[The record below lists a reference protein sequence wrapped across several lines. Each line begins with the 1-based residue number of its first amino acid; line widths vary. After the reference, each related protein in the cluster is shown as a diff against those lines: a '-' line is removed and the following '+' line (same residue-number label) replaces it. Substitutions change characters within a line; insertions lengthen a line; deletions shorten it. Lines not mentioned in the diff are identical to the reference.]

1 VPGAAADFSEDLRR
15 NPPALIADMSTAD
28 QRHAR
33 FYPPSHYPVFQR
45 FLDAGGWHR
54 VATVDGVA
62 ILRPGPEARQ
72 SPN

>member
-1 VPGAAADFSEDLRR
+1 
-15 NPPALIADMSTAD
+15 MSTAD